1 MKKKVL
7 IAVVICAVL
16 ALTLG
21 VGLYVRNTQTAQEK
35 QNAITVK
42 AAGKEIVVAV
52 KELDKGAFE
61 GETVNGKGERSA
73 HSYRGVELQA
83 LLKDKGVDFAAAT
96 GVHVSSADQYTA
108 DLTGDELREA
118 GKVYL
123 AVEIDGQKVSGIEE
137 GTDGVQMIVFGD
149 ENMRRSVR
157 NLAVIEVQP

>member
-83 LLKDKGVDFAAAT
+83 LLKDKGVGAAT